1 MPRSCDDTPLG
12 HVDFQH
18 GSMFSS
24 IRRLV
29 SNVHYLNPNCR
40 CKKGLHA
47 VWMAGALLYGLNPLC
62 CGTCG
67 RACAWEL
74 YPAISVMKWWGSD
87 TQILLLRWWMRQW
100 RWMGGWGEISM
111 VRWIRWLSST
121 CACLW
126 CYARCGVGVAVGLCG
141 ANTFVKPLVKTHEK
155 KRCTIQWRAPSAS
168 METKPK
174 SYEWLDCKAVVKT
187 CKGASNAA
195 QNNVDICWHLWIS
208 LKWST
213 HKRRGVVPNYI
224 QYKSVQYST
233 NTIINQVKEVGRG
246 FRLRHLQRLGK
257 KRKKL

>member
-1 MPRSCDDTPLG
+1 MRQSKTHLILLYTVSTTNVEYAAAVSSPRVFNWHPHAVAKMPRSCDDTPLG

-74 YPAISVMKWWGSD
+74 YSAISVMKWWGSD

-100 RWMGGWGEISM
+100 RWMGGW
-111 VRWIRWLSST
+111 
-121 CACLW
+121 
-126 CYARCGVGVAVGLCG
+126 VGWDLDGTLNKMTFFDLRMPVMLC
-141 ANTFVKPLVKTHEK
+141 
-155 KRCTIQWRAPSAS
+155 
-168 METKPK
+168 
-174 SYEWLDCKAVVKT
+174 
-187 CKGASNAA
+187 
-195 QNNVDICWHLWIS
+195 
-208 LKWST
+208 
-213 HKRRGVVPNYI
+213 
-224 QYKSVQYST
+224 
-233 NTIINQVKEVGRG
+233 
-246 FRLRHLQRLGK
+246 
-257 KRKKL
+257 